1 MTKIAFK
8 SLATIAVLAIGACT
22 HDAEVYDRMTPV
34 SVRHPITVEPSIRE
48 LQISAGAH
56 GLTEAD
62 RLRVRAV
69 AREYLA
75 VGHGPFVIA
84 SAGGRTQ
91 ADAIAAAQKEGVS
104 RDRIEIATYHGG
116 SGAVISYTMYTA
128 TGPECGN
135 FGEDITFS
143 PENKSSPNFG
153 CATQKNMAAML
164 EDPRDLIAPRGEEP
178 ASSARRATV
187 IKAYREGQNTA
198 AARTDQDSG
207 AVSTVG
213 R

>member
-8 SLATIAVLAIGACT
+8 SLTAIAILALGACT
-22 HDAEVYDRMTPV
+22 HDAEVANRITPV
-34 SVRHPITVEPSIRE
+34 SVRHPISVEPQIRE
-48 LQISAGAH
+48 LQVGSGSQ
-56 GLTEAD
+56 GLSEAD
-62 RLRVRAV
+62 RQRVRAV

-75 VGHGPFVIA
+75 VGHGQLMIA
-84 SAGGRTQ
+84 SSGGRT
-91 ADAIAAAQKEGVS
+91 ATDAIAAAEREGVP
-104 RDRIEIATYHGG
+104 RGRIEVASYSGG
-116 SGAVISYTMYTA
+116 GAVISYTMYTA

-135 FGEDITFS
+135 FSENVGVS
-143 PENKSSPNFG
+143 PENMRTPNFG
-153 CATQKNMAAML
+153 CATQRNLAAMV

>member
-1 MTKIAFK
+1 MTKFAFK
-8 SLATIAVLAIGACT
+8 SLTAIAILALGACT
-22 HDAEVYDRMTPV
+22 HDAEIAHRVTPTD
-34 SVRHPITVEPSIRE
+34 VRHPIAVEPQVRE
-48 LQISAGAH
+48 LQVGSGSQ
-56 GLTEAD
+56 GLSEAD

-75 VGHGPFVIA
+75 VGHGQLMIA
-84 SAGGRTQ
+84 GSGKSSS
-91 ADAIAAAQKEGVS
+91 DAIAAAQKEGVS
-104 RDRIEIATYHGG
+104 RDRIEVASYSG
-116 SGAVISYTMYTA
+116 GAVISYTMYTA
-128 TGPECGN
+128 TGPDCGDFSQN
-135 FGEDITFS
+135 VGVS
-143 PENKSSPNFG
+143 PENLKTPNFG
-153 CATQKNMAAML
+153 CATQRNLAAMV

>member
-8 SLATIAVLAIGACT
+8 SFTAIAILALGACS
-22 HDAEVYDRMTPV
+22 HDAEIAHRITPV
-34 SVRHPITVEPSIRE
+34 DVRHPISIEPQIRE
-48 LQISAGAH
+48 LQVGSGSQ
-56 GLTEAD
+56 GLSEAD
-62 RLRVRAV
+62 RQRVRAV

-75 VGHGPFVIA
+75 VGHGNLMIA
-84 SAGGRTQ
+84 SAGGRTTT
-91 ADAIAAAQKEGVS
+91 DAVAAAEKEGVPRS
-104 RDRIEIATYHGG
+104 RIEVASYTGG
-116 SGAVISYTMYTA
+116 GAVVSYTMYTA
-128 TGPECGN
+128 TGPECSK
-135 FGEDITFS
+135 FGQNLAVS
-143 PENKSSPNFG
+143 YENMQTPNFG
-153 CATQKNMAAML
+153 CATQRNLAAMV